1 MATYKS
7 KYTSAVFIPATIKL
21 VAITYTLDSI
31 GQSVASEQTND
42 RSGRI
47 GSVSASEVERAG
59 QNGYKAEYEAVVWSS
74 EYNGELIAEYNGRRY
89 QIYRQYM
96 RSDGRTEL
104 YLGQR
109 AGTNG

>member
-1 MATYKS
+1 MATYKG
-7 KYTSAVFIPATIKL
+7 KYTSAVFIPATITL
-21 VAITYTLDSI
+21 VSTSYTIDAI
-31 GQSVASEQTND
+31 GQTVATQTNQD
-42 RSGRI
+42 REGRI

-59 QNGYKAEYEAVVWSS
+59 QAGFKADYEAVIWSA
-74 EYNGELIAEYNGRRY
+74 EYNGEETAIYNGKSY

-109 AGTNG
+109 AGV